1 MSFARRPSHKRSISL
16 DIELQEIEDPVQ
28 PSKHI
33 DESFRRV
40 QIHVT
45 GATGLPSPSRS
56 ATKAPAAYVRVQS
69 AEFDNTPV
77 TLNSSVASRSTD
89 PTWGENLTAFL
100 TRTDKQISLAVYH
113 RAAWPGKHVQLCYS
127 EPFTI
132 DDLLNMPGADSRDT
146 PLALDMNLSIPQS
159 LGSPM
164 PKLFI
169 NAREIASQESA
180 LVAINRS
187 KARRLAAMAAGG
199 KDRTTRLIESE
210 NLRRGRSVSV
220 SFADVV
226 NKANE
231 TTSEETV
238 SSVVT
243 LPQ

>member
-1 MSFARRPSHKRSISL
+1 
-16 DIELQEIEDPVQ
+16 
-28 PSKHI
+28 
-33 DESFRRV
+33 
-40 QIHVT
+40 
-45 GATGLPSPSRS
+45 
-56 ATKAPAAYVRVQS
+56 
-69 AEFDNTPV
+69 
-77 TLNSSVASRSTD
+77 
-89 PTWGENLTAFL
+89 
-100 TRTDKQISLAVYH
+100 
-113 RAAWPGKHVQLCYS
+113 
-127 EPFTI
+127 
-132 DDLLNMPGADSRDT
+132 
-146 PLALDMNLSIPQS
+146 
-159 LGSPM
+159 M

>member
-1 MSFARRPSHKRSISL
+1 
-16 DIELQEIEDPVQ
+16 
-28 PSKHI
+28 
-33 DESFRRV
+33 
-40 QIHVT
+40 
-45 GATGLPSPSRS
+45 
-56 ATKAPAAYVRVQS
+56 
-69 AEFDNTPV
+69 
-77 TLNSSVASRSTD
+77 
-89 PTWGENLTAFL
+89 
-100 TRTDKQISLAVYH
+100 
-113 RAAWPGKHVQLCYS
+113 
-127 EPFTI
+127 
-132 DDLLNMPGADSRDT
+132 
-146 PLALDMNLSIPQS
+146 
-159 LGSPM
+159 M

-187 KARRLAAMAAGG
+187 KARRLAAMAAGN